1 MTSVDA
7 LTRYRIQQLMQ
18 LIEETGIIDAMPYE
32 LMLKVLDHIEVGA
45 DGRVDA
51 IFLEGGIRI
60 TNLNSK

>member
-51 IFLEGGIRI
+51 IFLEGGFELQ
-60 TNLNSK
+60 T